1 MLLQITAIY
10 AAIIVVGVVIL
21 ANIVSAHRGRTG
33 VSIYDG
39 GDLRL
44 ALAIRRHGNLAEN
57 AALALLVLALSE
69 MRGMPGWGV
78 HALGILLIVSRVAH
92 TVGLHPEKPTAP
104 LRIAGGAGTQL
115 MLLIAAGFL
124 LFSQF

>member
-10 AAIIVVGVVIL
+10 AAIVVVGVVIL

-33 VSIYDG
+33 ISIYDG
-39 GDLRL
+39 GDQRL

-57 AALALLVLALSE
+57 VALALLVLALCE
-69 MRGMPGWGV
+69 MRGMPDWGV
-78 HALGILLIVSRVAH
+78 HALGILLVVSRLAH
-92 TVGLHPEKPTAP
+92 AVGLHPERPTAP